1 MTKYPTFNNNK
12 VIYLKSLTKDYKP
25 KIDTFPKDILKAL
38 EVMGVDL
45 AEGKKPA
52 NLKVD
57 KQAGRDFILAHVE
70 EFLHSAVDYT
80 MMDTMKEKWGC
91 PKDLA

>member
-12 VIYLKSLTKDYKP
+12 VLYLKSLTKDYKP

-45 AEGKKPA
+45 VKGKKPVD
-52 NLKVD
+52 LKVD
-57 KQAGRDFILAHVE
+57 KQQGRDFILAHVE
-70 EFLHSAVDYT
+70 EFLHDAVDYA
-80 MMDTMKEKWGC
+80 MMDTFKEKWGQ